1 MESKLIRYTT
11 YGNRHP
17 TLLKDLLMI
26 SQVKTILLAIIGK
39 SPSPARASISSE
51 IERLFLLSKVKL
63 GEEVC
68 VDLKLL
74 KLLSQWLVFSPFRV
88 YDWQV
93 PQLTPMSAV
102 DKDFLVHVC

>member
-1 MESKLIRYTT
+1 MEPKLIRYAT

-26 SQVKTILLAIIGK
+26 SQVKTILPAIISK

-51 IERLFLLSKVKL
+51 VERLLLLSKVKL

-74 KLLSQWLVFSPFRV
+74 KLLCQRLVSSPFRI

-93 PQLTPMSAV
+93 PQLTPMIAV
-102 DKDFLVHVC
+102 DKYFLMHIC